1 MNTSFTCS
9 HRVPIITHS
18 PPALHVRSFRLRKLI
33 SSKMWQARRDID
45 EICPSSAGTVGKLG
59 FYGSPPRSCGVVP
72 SKDQLW
78 LPLVTLADKS
88 DDLGNR
94 RCWRVTA
101 SPRSE
106 LEGLAPILVLLLVIN
121 LPNFPFSISFSNFG
135 L

>member
-1 MNTSFTCS
+1 MLSQGSNYHSFSTSASCS
-9 HRVPIITHS
+9 QLPS
-18 PPALHVRSFRLRKLI
+18 PKAHQQQDV
-33 SSKMWQARRDID
+33 AGRRDID

-78 LPLVTLADKS
+78 LPLVALADKS